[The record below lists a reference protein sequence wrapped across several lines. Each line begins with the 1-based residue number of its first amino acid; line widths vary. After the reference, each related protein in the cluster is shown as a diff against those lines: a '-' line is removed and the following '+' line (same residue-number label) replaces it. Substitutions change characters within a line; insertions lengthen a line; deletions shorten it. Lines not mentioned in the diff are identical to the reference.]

1 MKMVMIS
8 YNSAIDS
15 EVIDVLEKCGIENY
29 TRWTRVQGK
38 GRTSGRHFGSEIW
51 PGENSVIF
59 VAIEDKKSEDLLK
72 CIKDLRTRL
81 GKAGIK
87 AFSWPLEDIT

>member
-8 YNSAIDS
+8 YNVAIDG
-15 EVIDVLEKCGIENY
+15 EVMETLAKCHVENY
-29 TRWTRVQGK
+29 TKWTRVYGK
-38 GRTSGRHFGSEIW
+38 GKTSGSHFGTEIW

-59 VAIEDKKSEDLLK
+59 CAIEDEKAEDLLE
-72 CIKDLRTRL
+72 CVRVLRIKL

-87 AFSWPLEDIT
+87 AFVWTLEDIT

>member
-15 EVIDVLEKCGIENY
+15 EVMETLKRCGIENY
-29 TRWTRVQGK
+29 TKWVRVQGR
-38 GRTSGRHFGSEIW
+38 GMTSGSHFGSEIW

-59 VAIEDKKSEDLLK
+59 SAVEDKKTEDLL
-72 CIKDLRTRL
+72 
-81 GKAGIK
+81 
-87 AFSWPLEDIT
+87 

>member
-15 EVIDVLEKCGIENY
+15 EVIDALEKCCIENY
-29 TRWTRVQGK
+29 TKWNKVQGK
-38 GRTSGRHFGSEIW
+38 GKTSGPHFGDEVW

-59 VAIEDKKSEDLLK
+59 SAMEDNKVEEL
-72 CIKDLRTRL
+72 IRRVKDLRTKL

-87 AFSWPLEDIT
+87 AFTWQLEEIT